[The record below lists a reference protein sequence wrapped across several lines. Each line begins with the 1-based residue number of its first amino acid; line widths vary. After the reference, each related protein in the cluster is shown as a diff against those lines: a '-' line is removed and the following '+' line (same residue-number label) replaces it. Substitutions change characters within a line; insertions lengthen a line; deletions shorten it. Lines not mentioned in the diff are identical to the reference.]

1 MPLDCS
7 NVPSNVSYS
16 CTNPWGQ
23 HCRDAKHFDFNSLW
37 SYTLSIQE
45 ACANDNR
52 LMIVGGTPAT
62 PDNAAL
68 TQAACVAIA
77 GSQWSW
83 YPTADIW
90 TRLTTWKFP
99 LLQLVASFPRPPL
112 GLGVEFFVV
121 AHVLG
126 DPIDTLKCLLLKLSS
141 CQRSAD
147 YWINYHPKPLGPS
160 TEDGDPE
167 NLRDW
172 KALVL
177 LTDTYGEWGE
187 ESRAAVALHDA
198 M

>member
-23 HCRDAKHFDFNSLW
+23 HCTDSKHFDFNSLW

-45 ACANDNR
+45 ACANDSR
-52 LMIVGGTPAT
+52 LFIAPGTSAT

-68 TQAACVAIA
+68 TQAACFTIA
-77 GSQWSW
+77 GSTWTF
-83 YPTADIW
+83 YPTADVW
-90 TRLTTWKFP
+90 QRLTTWKFP

-112 GLGVEFFVV
+112 GLGIEFFVI

-126 DPIDTLKCLLLKLSS
+126 DPIGTIQCLLLKLST

-147 YWINYHPKPLGPS
+147 YWKDYHAKLLGTS
-160 TEDGDPE
+160 TEDEDPE
-167 NLRDW
+167 KLRDW

-187 ESRAAVALHDA
+187 ESRAAVALRDA
-198 M
+198 L